1 MSKRTI
7 REVKLT
13 TGGTSLELPPA
24 TKPPVQ
30 IRASMRPRARRTGPH
45 QGTASAPERSRPPSR
60 VPAGDLPGESH
71 HRLRT
76 TTAPRSTCG
85 SEHEIVVCW
94 LEVTLW
100 SSPNDKCL
108 AARRGW
114 LERS

>member
-1 MSKRTI
+1 MSKRTT

-13 TGGTSLELPPA
+13 TGGSSLKLPPA
-24 TKPPVQ
+24 TKLPV
-30 IRASMRPRARRTGPH
+30 RDKGEHDPGH
-45 QGTASAPERSRPPSR
+45 G
-60 VPAGDLPGESH
+60 VPARIRGPQARLSVAVRPAVCQLGILPGESH